1 VPSPAKDGK
10 NDGDEKLSA
19 FLDRVAKQ
27 VHADPLARGD
37 GRMSR
42 GAAAS
47 TSASPYRGAGL
58 HLDMDMSS
66 PPSEE
71 AGLCV
76 SEAIAALDAHVPYAS
91 FPIHHVM
98 YVTNTN
104 IIVLRSNCGCL

>member
-1 VPSPAKDGK
+1 
-10 NDGDEKLSA
+10 
-19 FLDRVAKQ
+19 

-37 GRMSR
+37 ARVSR

-47 TSASPYRGAGL
+47 TFALPYRGAGL
-58 HLDMDMSS
+58 HLDMGMSS

-76 SEAIAALDAHVPYAS
+76 SGTIAALDAHVPYAS
-91 FPIHHVM
+91 LPIYHVM

-104 IIVLRSNCGCL
+104 IIVLRSNSGCR